1 MVIIMILKKK
11 KEKIYLLLYPARAAQ
26 STFAGP
32 TDNPQTH
39 KTKIEK
45 KGTQSLYPRLP
56 SFFIFSAASFPYSCP
71 LSSPHAYHDC
81 SIYQRR
87 RLSHAAKPELLTLC
101 SHSHSQ
107 KNGIVEYQEREVKNF
122 FELAGSQ
129 KWCAHESRHQRS
141 YFQLHA
147 ESFGIIISS
156 FLIYV
161 LVLETSWSFKTN
173 AIPRYPI

>member
-1 MVIIMILKKK
+1 MVIIMEFLKKK
-11 KEKIYLLLYPARAAQ
+11 NISLALSCTCRARHLLP
-26 STFAGP
+26 GP
-32 TDNPQTH
+32 QIIPKGITR
-39 KTKIEK
+39 KSK
-45 KGTQSLYPRLP
+45 KGDPVAGASTS
-56 SFFIFSAASFPYSCP
+56 FIFHFFSCFLSFSCP

-81 SIYQRR
+81 SRYQRR
-87 RLSHAAKPELLTLC
+87 RLSHAAKLELLTLC

-156 FLIYV
+156 FLVYV